1 MLGPEL
7 ATLFGEVEP
16 SGGSGSWA
24 VPLKVMSGPASLL
37 PSLLPAHQDTNYSG
51 IPSATTD

>member
-16 SGGSGSWA
+16 SGGNGSWA